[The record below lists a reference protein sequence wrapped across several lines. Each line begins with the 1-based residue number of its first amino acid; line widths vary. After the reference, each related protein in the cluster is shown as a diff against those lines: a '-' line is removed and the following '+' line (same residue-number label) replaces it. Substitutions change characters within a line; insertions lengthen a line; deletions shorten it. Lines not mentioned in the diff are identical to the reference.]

1 MEVEHH
7 MKPLRC
13 SKADQTL
20 HAAAD
25 GPGEQ
30 ARDV

>member
-13 SKADQTL
+13 SKADQSH
-20 HAAAD
+20 HAATD
-25 GPGEQ
+25 GLGEQ